1 MTRNFITRVGNSKE
15 QERIIRDTVHKIQLL
30 APAKRYT
37 ADYYV
42 DTMRHV
48 LKEGLDFLDQEIG
61 KLDKALLTQM
71 LEKHKDELSE
81 KRNILQHFRSHRSR
95 KRDEL

>member
-1 MTRNFITRVGNSKE
+1 MRVGNSRE
-15 QERIIRDTVHKIQLL
+15 QERIIRDTVLKIQLL
-30 APAKRYT
+30 APTKRYT

-42 DTMRHV
+42 DTMRKV
-48 LKEGLDFLDQEIG
+48 LKDGLSFLDQEIVRI
-61 KLDKALLTQM
+61 DKALLTQM
-71 LEKHKDELSE
+71 LDGHKDEMNE